1 LPHICSL
8 LHDSTVRDNAPIIGS
23 RTTPCFV
30 TASVGVMR
38 ASILADGDAQMDECD
53 RVSPSANGA
62 VSMTSYGAKEPAMW
76 RSFFLAIGAYCCLL
90 GVEALTLEKAV
101 VKVDPTSE
109 QTALR
114 DIVPPD
120 WAPWSLLAAGAVVM
134 LYSFTIPQR
143 VGGG

>member
-1 LPHICSL
+1 
-8 LHDSTVRDNAPIIGS
+8 
-23 RTTPCFV
+23 
-30 TASVGVMR
+30 
-38 ASILADGDAQMDECD
+38 
-53 RVSPSANGA
+53 
-62 VSMTSYGAKEPAMW
+62 MW

-109 QTALR
+109 QSALR

-120 WAPWSLLAAGAVVM
+120 WAPWSLLATGAVVM
-134 LYSFTIPQR
+134 LYSFTVPQR